1 MQRTGLNPPCHR
13 LTPLP
18 VCRHRRP
25 SRAAPGPVGAPSR
38 LCVSVCVHLCDV
50 YPCACVAEQ
59 SCSNDTLCR
68 GSLQA
73 EQAPRVL
80 QVTRGLQLPPTA
92 LTGPSELFPGSPT
105 WARRTPLRASVGGAV
120 HRTTTKTNPQQEGLD
135 TTSVKIFSSHLKL
148 TASQEIVAT
157 ALNL

>member
-68 GSLQA
+68 SSLQA

-92 LTGPSELFPGSPT
+92 LTGPSELFPGPWLFNGLLYISSFHFDFT
-105 WARRTPLRASVGGAV
+105 SQRNLKRIFTFM
-120 HRTTTKTNPQQEGLD
+120 KTRKSANSIQH
-135 TTSVKIFSSHLKL
+135 SFCSKC
-148 TASQEIVAT
+148 
-157 ALNL
+157 